1 MTMKFAF
8 LSGGFLGFALVTVAG
23 FTAGRS
29 ADLVLRDAALAC
41 LIGALVLRWFWS
53 VVIRAFADA
62 IEQRR
67 REAVAAQEAQA
78 AARAVPVGP
87 AGSSSVSTRLS

>member
-8 LSGGFLGFALVTVAG
+8 LSGGFLGFALVAVAG
-23 FTAGRS
+23 LTAGRS

-41 LIGALVLRWFWS
+41 LVGALVVRWFWS

-62 IEQRR
+62 IAQRR
-67 REAVAAQEAQA
+67 REALAAQEAQA
-78 AARAVPVGP
+78 AARAIPVGP
-87 AGSSSVSTRLS
+87 AGVPTASARVR